1 LKTFLESSPALLSR
15 EQLKKVEEALSS
27 CEARLDDLQVDGLL
41 AKFET
46 LSEMAKQDFMK
57 ELRRY

>member
-1 LKTFLESSPALLSR
+1 MED
-15 EQLKKVEEALSS
+15 ALSA

-46 LSEMAKQDFMK
+46 LSDAAKREFMK
-57 ELRRY
+57 KAEKLMK